1 MKSNELNEILN
12 KTRRTPNISLTPKQV
27 EELIKDLERLEA
39 IDNAKPSDAIDRLD
53 YICKILNEKR
63 IDIKWLFKE
72 DYNTITHAL
81 LKAQEQDKILQQLK
95 TILSMDYLVRVYGY
109 EMAKR
114 LQTYLK
120 SNDAVKRWLDGK
132 D

>member
-95 TILSMDYLVRVYGY
+95 TMLSMDYLVRVYGY